1 MFTPSTTYWF
11 SRPLAPAI
19 EGLASPAPLELLTP
33 GTMYSVELRRR
44 PTGSR
49 ISSSLSRTPPIVVD
63 RVSTTGAA
71 AVTSTCSSKAPT
83 LSV

>member
-1 MFTPSTTYWF
+1 MLTPSTTYWL

-19 EGLASPAPLELLTP
+19 DGFASPAPLELLTP
-33 GTMYSVELRRR
+33 GTMYSVDVRRR

-49 ISSSLSRTPPIVVD
+49 SSSSLSRTPPAVVD

-71 AVTSTCSSKAPT
+71 AVTSTSSSKPPT